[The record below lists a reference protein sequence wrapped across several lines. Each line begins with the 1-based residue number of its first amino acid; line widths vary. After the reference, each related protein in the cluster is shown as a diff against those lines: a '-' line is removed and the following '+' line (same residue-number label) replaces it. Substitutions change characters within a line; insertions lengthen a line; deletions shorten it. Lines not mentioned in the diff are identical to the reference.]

1 MSPPPVIAFFP
12 EASFGAALNC
22 VGIAQELHRKGA
34 VPVFICH
41 AGFTGVFAQYGFKEY
56 HLPAAATDA
65 QTEEYWQSFLRTHL
79 DDFNLSPLEQLPR
92 YVAPTWEAIV
102 DTAIDAEAGLATL
115 LARIRPSAI
124 VLDNVIMFPAI
135 ASAGVPWVR
144 VISCA
149 ETELPD
155 ANVPPYLS
163 GLSADD
169 PGRATFEAAALTACA
184 APHARYNHFRAAR
197 GLKPLPPGQFLEPSP
212 DLNLLLAPSAIRHT
226 RAAHLPEE
234 RFVFLEGCVRDE
246 AHFDVPALP
255 RNQGPLIYLSF
266 GSLGAI
272 DTDLISRMIAA
283 FADLPARFFV
293 NVGDHLEA
301 YAAVPDNV
309 YLGSW
314 FPQPSIVSQAALFIH
329 HGGNNSYCEALYH
342 GVPSLVM
349 PYCWDGHDN
358 AHRAV
363 QTGTGLHMHRA
374 NWSDAELRQTVM
386 DLAQDRKIR
395 NRMQGMSLTMKA
407 DPGTVRA
414 AEAIL
419 HTASCAKAP
428 RLRETRNPPP
438 SGQSPAPRSA

>member
-1 MSPPPVIAFFP
+1 MSPAPVIAFFP

-22 VGIAQELHRKGA
+22 VGIAQELRRKGA

-41 AGFTGVFAQYGFKEY
+41 AGFTGVFAEYGFKEY
-56 HLPAAATDA
+56 HLPTAATEVQA
-65 QTEEYWQSFLRTHL
+65 AEYWQSFLRNHL

-102 DTAIDAEAGLATL
+102 DTAIDAEAGLTTL
-115 LARIRPSAI
+115 LARIRPNVI

-135 ASAGVPWVR
+135 ASTGVPWVR

-163 GLSADD
+163 GLAADD
-169 PGRATFEAAALTACA
+169 PERAAFEAAALQTCA
-184 APHARYNHFRAAR
+184 APHARYNHFRTAR
-197 GLKPLPPGQFLEPSP
+197 GLPPLPQGQFLEPSP
-212 DLNLLLAPSAIRHT
+212 NLNLLLAPSAIRHDRT
-226 RAAHLPEE
+226 AQLPKD

-246 AHFDVPALP
+246 AHFDVPSLP
-255 RNQGPLIYLSF
+255 RNEGPLIYLSF

-272 DTDLISRMIAA
+272 DTGLISRMIAA
-283 FADLPARFFV
+283 FSDLPARFFV

-314 FPQPSIVSQAALFIH
+314 FPQPSIVAQAALFIH

-342 GVPSLVM
+342 GIPSLVM

-358 AHRAV
+358 ARRAV
-363 QTGTGLHMHRA
+363 QTGTGEHMHRA
-374 NWSDAELRQTVM
+374 DWRDEDLCRTVM
-386 DLAQDRKIR
+386 NLVQDRGLRERLEPISR
-395 NRMQGMSLTMKA
+395 TMKA
-407 DPGTVRA
+407 DPGTARA
-414 AEAIL
+414 ADAIL
-419 HTASCAKAP
+419 NIAAHALPVEPAKA
-428 RLRETRNPPP
+428 
-438 SGQSPAPRSA
+438 